1 MNIAER
7 KSEWPERL
15 QPRSWRLPVKLI
27 AVVAVPTLL
36 ALILG
41 VLRVLDQSATAAAFD
56 QVNRLASVQQQLST
70 LTTELQAERDEVAR
84 FVAVRNRQDALPLQ
98 ATFAASDAARE
109 EVVRTIGDRSDLNS
123 GTIGALRQVENS
135 YFRLTQLRRQVL
147 TGANDAADLI
157 TQYGQVVEPLLVFDN
172 ALTRQLSDPQ
182 ISGLAQA
189 IGVLGEAREQVSAQQ
204 ALINSVLAAKVLSPE
219 QSDALRAADARLLTA
234 TNTIRTVLTD
244 DQQARYTGFTGP
256 VSAEREQLK
265 QSVVTRGRT
274 DLPIEVTT
282 QAWNDRSAAVL
293 EQIDI
298 AENGA
303 RDELRAISE
312 TQQDEASNLAGVST
326 VFLLLAL
333 LLGAG
338 IVFLVARALISSLRT
353 LRTSAL
359 DVAEKRLPEAV
370 RSMREGVMPD
380 TEVEPVPVTTREE
393 IGQVARAFD
402 AVHSQAVRL
411 AAEQAALQSNVS
423 SMFANLS
430 RRSQA
435 LAERQLKL
443 IEQLE
448 SNEQDPD
455 QLSNLFQLDSLATRM
470 RRNSENLLVLS
481 GTDLSKRNTQPVPV
495 VDVLR
500 AAVSEVERY
509 QRVVVQSPPEA
520 MIAGRA
526 TSDIVHL
533 LAELLDNAT
542 NFSAPDT
549 HVVLGSQRTPDG
561 SVLIEIVDRG
571 VGMGAQEMT
580 DANDRLARPTAMDVS
595 TSRRMGLFVVGR
607 LAARHGLNVQLGGGA
622 TTTGTTATVTVPTY
636 LISPVDLPSGSTGLD
651 APALQLGAGRT
662 GLPGRDFVPPQ
673 RADNNGRPA
682 LLPPRP
688 QIADA
693 PVGNSGGPGPLTPAI
708 NGSGTAAP
716 NGSGV
721 AVPNGSGGAAS
732 NGFGGAAPNG
742 VEIFGPTGDSE
753 PAEQIAE
760 APRINSLP
768 SRRPGQS
775 LGQISPAVPAR
786 PSARPKQPQPA
797 DTEPANPA
805 ESPTPARPADTDA
818 APEPE
823 HKPEQPPMP
832 EKPSSPEP
840 QRCSES
846 QPPVEPPVVQD
857 QPVQEQQPTPITESL
872 PISTPPRRTAR
883 PVDRPAEPSPAGL
896 FAPATSAGPDAGAA
910 MAGDVVRSQD
920 DLSETTPI
928 FEEIASAWF
937 LSDRPVPVSY
947 ADRSGLSPKPGRPD
961 QQFAAPVRLPQA
973 ARSTTATP
981 APSSVPTSTPTP
993 TPTPA
998 SAPAPTPVESHSPV
1012 PPSEAVATFASA
1024 ADDGW
1029 RASAAVAASDADE
1042 ITPAGLPKRRPRA
1055 RLVPGAAGATTAEGA
1070 AGTTAAPPAAPIR
1083 TAETIRGRLSSY
1095 QDGIRQGREN
1105 RLRREAAAAAGRPV
1119 ESQNEETR

>member
-1 MNIAER
+1 MSTAER
-7 KSEWPERL
+7 KPEWSERL
-15 QPRSWRLPVKLI
+15 HPRSWRLPVKLI
-27 AVVAVPTLL
+27 AVVAVPTIL
-36 ALILG
+36 ALVLG

-56 QVNRLASVQQQLST
+56 QVNRLAAVQQQLST
-70 LTTELQAERDEVAR
+70 LTVKLQTERDEVAR
-84 FVAVRNRQDALPLQ
+84 FVAVRNRQDAPPLQ
-98 ATFAASDAARE
+98 AAFDATDAARE
-109 EVVRTIGDRSDLNS
+109 EVVQTLGNRSDLNS
-123 GTIGALRQVENS
+123 GTIGALRQVENN

-172 ALTRQLSDPQ
+172 ALTRQLSDPE

-189 IGVLGEAREQVSAQQ
+189 IGALGDVREQVSAQQ
-204 ALINSVLAAKVLSPE
+204 AVINSVLAAKVLLPE
-219 QSDALRAADARLLTA
+219 QSDVLRAADTRLLTA
-234 TNTIRTVLTD
+234 TKTVRTVLTD

-256 VSAEREQLK
+256 VNAEREQLK

-282 QAWNDRSAAVL
+282 QVWNDRSTAVL
-293 EQIDI
+293 EQIDT
-298 AENGA
+298 AENEA
-303 RDELRAISE
+303 REELRAISA
-312 TQQDEASNLAGVST
+312 TQQDVASNLAGVST

-359 DVAEKRLPEAV
+359 DVAKNRLPDAV
-370 RSMREGVMPD
+370 QSMREGVMPD

-411 AAEQAALQSNVS
+411 AAEQATLQSNVS

-455 QLSNLFQLDSLATRM
+455 QLSNLFHLDSLATRM

-481 GTDLSKRNTQPVPV
+481 GTDLSKRNIQPVPV

-520 MIAGRA
+520 MIVGRA

-561 SVLIEIVDRG
+561 SVLIEIVDGG
-571 VGMGAQEMT
+571 VGMGALEMAE
-580 DANDRLARPTAMDVS
+580 ANDRLARPTAMDVS

-607 LAARHGLNVQLGGGA
+607 LAARHGLNVRLGGGA
-622 TTTGTTATVTVPTY
+622 TTTGTTATVTVPSY
-636 LISPVDLPSGSTGLD
+636 LISPTDVPSRSAGPD

-662 GLPGRDFVPPQ
+662 VLPGRDFVPPQ
-673 RADNNGRPA
+673 RAGVDNNGRPA
-682 LLPPRP
+682 VLPSRP
-688 QIADA
+688 PIADA
-693 PVGNSGGPGPLTPAI
+693 PVDNSDGPGPLTPAI
-708 NGSGTAAP
+708 NGAGVAAP
-716 NGSGV
+716 NG
-721 AVPNGSGGAAS
+721 
-732 NGFGGAAPNG
+732 FGTAAPNG
-742 VEIFGPTGDSE
+742 VEIFGPTGDSD
-753 PAEQIAE
+753 PAEQGAE
-760 APRINSLP
+760 APRVNGLP
-768 SRRPGQS
+768 ARRPGQS
-775 LGQISPAVPAR
+775 LGQLFPAVPAH
-786 PSARPKQPQPA
+786 PSARPKQPQPD
-797 DTEPANPA
+797 DTEPTNSA
-805 ESPTPARPADTDA
+805 EPPIPARPAVPDI

-823 HKPEQPPMP
+823 RNPEQPPMP
-832 EKPSSPEP
+832 EQPQSPDP
-840 QRCSES
+840 QHCSGS
-846 QPPVEPPVVQD
+846 QPPVEQPPVQE

-872 PISTPPRRTAR
+872 PIQTPPRRMAR
-883 PVDRPAEPSPAGL
+883 PPVGRPTEPSPAGL
-896 FAPATSAGPDAGAA
+896 FAPATSAGPDAS
-910 MAGDVVRSQD
+910 AGEFARSRD

-947 ADRSGLSPKPGRPD
+947 DDRSGLSPKRERPD
-961 QQFAAPVRLPQA
+961 QQPADPVRPAQA
-973 ARSTTATP
+973 ARP
-981 APSSVPTSTPTP
+981 PTP
-993 TPTPA
+993 TPV
-998 SAPAPTPVESHSPV
+998 PTPTPPTAVEPHSPMPHSPI
-1012 PPSEAVATFASA
+1012 PPPEAVASFASA

-1029 RASAAVAASDADE
+1029 RASAAIAASDADE
-1042 ITPAGLPKRRPRA
+1042 LTPPGLPKRRPRA
-1055 RLVPGAAGATTAEGA
+1055 RLVPGAAGTTAAEGA
-1070 AGTTAAPPAAPIR
+1070 AGTAAAPGAAPIR

-1095 QDGIRQGREN
+1095 QDGVRQGREN
-1105 RLRREAAAAAGRPV
+1105 RLRREAAAAGRPV